1 MIYYKHTTQ
10 VPNHIFTL
18 LPDLTEAE
26 LKTLLF
32 IVRQTLGWID
42 KRTGKR
48 KLTDRI
54 FGSQFRLH
62 TGLSKRIINKAIK
75 SLIARNLIEVT
86 GTKGIVLHDPTDR
99 QGVVR
104 LHYGLSPQ
112 LLAILASEE
121 KIPVPVNGSDHNKTK
136 DIKQT
141 EVKPRRTQTVHIR
154 HILPRLD
161 TNSTTGS

>member
-1 MIYYKHTTQ
+1 M
-10 VPNHIFTL
+10 PNHIFSL
-18 LPDLTEAE
+18 LPQLAEAE
-26 LKTLLF
+26 LKVLLF

-48 KLTDRI
+48 KLKDRI

-62 TGLSKRIINKAIK
+62 TGLSKRSINKAIK

-86 GTKGIVLHDPTDR
+86 GTKGIVLNDPADR

-112 LLAILASEE
+112 VLRTLASEE

-136 DIKQT
+136 DLKLT
-141 EVKPRRTQTVHIR
+141 EAKSRRTQTVHIG
-154 HILPRLD
+154 HLLPKLD